1 MTKQGDESIQ
11 VFRQTPSDLVRE
23 KSKSKGESPKKES
36 KKNINKLLEDL
47 LEEDNDDNLYKQ
59 EFESYRE

>member
-1 MTKQGDESIQ
+1 MTKRGDESIQ

-36 KKNINKLLEDL
+36 KKNILKLLEDL
-47 LEEDNDDNLYKQ
+47 EEDNEDNLYKQ
-59 EFESYRE
+59 EFESYR